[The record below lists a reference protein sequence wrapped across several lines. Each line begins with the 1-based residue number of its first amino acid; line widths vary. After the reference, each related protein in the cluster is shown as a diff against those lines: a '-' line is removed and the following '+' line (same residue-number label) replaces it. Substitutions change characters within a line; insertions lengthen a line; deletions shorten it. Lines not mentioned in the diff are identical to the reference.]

1 MWLGKPNHLDLK
13 QIKVMEDS
21 KKGFCKCIRTKRKTR
36 KNMGSL
42 VSGPGNLRTKDKAKA
57 KVFNALIDLV
67 FDGKSC
73 L

>member
-1 MWLGKPNHLDLK
+1 M
-13 QIKVMEDS
+13 S
-21 KKGFCKCIRTKRKTR
+21 
-36 KNMGSL
+36 SL
-42 VSGPGNLRTKDKAKA
+42 VSGPGNLRTKDKDKA